1 MGMCQVQG
9 VMIDRVIL
17 DRSQEVTAHRT
28 ALDRAAVMNDEW
40 FRLFGQK
47 LNYHEMIAQHAE
59 SVGAEIAVA
68 EYFGVRG
75 FVPSI
80 NTFKSEADVDLP
92 NESRVEVKHTTYAN
106 GHLILQES
114 QRSRPNDVC
123 ILVWGRSPVYEL
135 LGWMPAHMAMMPR
148 YKHSQQANYWV
159 RRSDLFEMRYLRK
172 SNYGDT
178 SI

>member
-1 MGMCQVQG
+1 MDMRQVQTQ
-9 VMIDRVIL
+9 VIDRVIL
-17 DRSQEVTAHRT
+17 DRSQEITAHRT
-28 ALDRAAVMNDEW
+28 ALERAAVMSDDW
-40 FRLFGQK
+40 FRLYGQK

-68 EYFGVRG
+68 EYFGIRG
-75 FVPSI
+75 FMPSI

-92 NESRVEVKHTTYAN
+92 NEARVEVKHTKYAN

-123 ILVWGRSPVYEL
+123 ILVFGRSPVYQL

-148 YKHSQQANYWV
+148 YRHSQQANYWV
-159 RRSDLFEMRYLRK
+159 NHRDLFEMRYLRK

-178 SI
+178 PL

>member
-1 MGMCQVQG
+1 
-9 VMIDRVIL
+9 MIDRVIL
-17 DRSQEVTAHRT
+17 DRSQEITAHRT
-28 ALDRAAVMNDEW
+28 ALDRAAVMSDEW

-75 FVPSI
+75 FMPSI
-80 NTFKSEADVDLP
+80 NTFKDQADVDA
-92 NESRVEVKHTTYAN
+92 EVGRIEVKYTTYAN

-178 SI
+178 QI

>member
-1 MGMCQVQG
+1 MDMRQVQTQ
-9 VMIDRVIL
+9 VIDRVIL
-17 DRSQEVTAHRT
+17 DRSQEITAHRT

-75 FVPSI
+75 FLPSI
-80 NTFKSEADVDLP
+80 NTFKDQADVDA
-92 NESRVEVKHTTYAN
+92 EVGRIEVKHTTYAN

>member
-1 MGMCQVQG
+1 LAVCRVQG
-9 VMIDRVIL
+9 LMQERVIL
-17 DRSQEVTAHRT
+17 DRAQEITAHRT
-28 ALDRAAVMNDEW
+28 AIERAAVMSDEW
-40 FRLFGQK
+40 FRLFGQS

-75 FVPSI
+75 FMPSI
-80 NTFKSEADVDLP
+80 NTFKSEADVDL
-92 NESRVEVKHTTYAN
+92 ETSHIEVKHTRNVN

-123 ILVWGRSPVYEL
+123 ILVAGRSPVYQL
-135 LGWMPAHMAMMPR
+135 MGWIPAFMAMRPR
-148 YKHSQQANYWV
+148 YKHSQQGNYWV
-159 RRSDLFEMRYLRK
+159 NQRNLFEMKYLRS

-178 SI
+178 QI

>member
-1 MGMCQVQG
+1 MDVLRVQG
-9 VMIDRVIL
+9 LVIDRVIL
-17 DRSQEVTAHRT
+17 DRSQEITAHRT
-28 ALDRAAVMNDEW
+28 ELDRAAFMSEDW
-40 FRLFGQK
+40 FRLFGQQ

-80 NTFKSEADVDLP
+80 HTFKAEADVETL
-92 NESRVEVKHTTYAN
+92 EARIEVKHTKYAN

-123 ILVWGRSPVYEL
+123 ILVWGKSPVYQL
-135 LGWMPAHMAMMPR
+135 IGWIPAHMAMVDK
-148 YKHSQQANYWV
+148 YKHTQQQNYWV
-159 RRSDLFEMRYLRK
+159 NHRNLFEMKYLRS

-178 SI
+178 QI

>member
-1 MGMCQVQG
+1 ML
-9 VMIDRVIL
+9 DTVIL
-17 DRSQEVTAHRT
+17 DRSQEIMAHRT
-28 ALDRAAVMNDEW
+28 ALERAAVMSAEW
-40 FRLFGQK
+40 FRLYGQQ

-80 NTFKSEADVDLP
+80 NTFKDEADVNLGQA
-92 NESRVEVKHTTYAN
+92 RIEVKHTRHFQ

-123 ILVWGRSPVYEL
+123 ILVRGKSPRYEL
-135 LGWMPAHMAMMPR
+135 VGWMVASMAMAPK
-148 YKHSQQANYWV
+148 YKHSQQGNYWV
-159 RRSDLFEMRYLRK
+159 SQSNLFEMRYLKR

-178 SI
+178 QI

>member
-1 MGMCQVQG
+1 MAMRLMQG
-9 VMIDRVIL
+9 LMLDRVIL
-17 DRSQEVTAHRT
+17 DRAQEITAHRT
-28 ALDRAAVMNDEW
+28 ALDRAAVMSDEW
-40 FRLFGQK
+40 FRLFNQA

-75 FVPSI
+75 FMPSI
-80 NTFKSEADVDLP
+80 HTFKDEADV
-92 NESRVEVKHTTYAN
+92 NVQEARIEVKHTKYAN

-123 ILVWGRSPVYEL
+123 ILVSGRSPVYQL
-135 LGWMPAHMAMMPR
+135 LGWMPAHMAMVDK
-148 YKHSQQANYWV
+148 YKHSQQGNYWV
-159 RRSDLFEMRYLRK
+159 NHRNLFEMKYLRS

-178 SI
+178 QI

>member
-1 MGMCQVQG
+1 MAMCRVQG
-9 VMIDRVIL
+9 LVLDRVIL
-17 DRSQEVTAHRT
+17 DRSQEITAHRT
-28 ALDRAAVMNDEW
+28 ALERAAVMDAEW
-40 FRLFGQK
+40 FRLFNQQ

-75 FVPSI
+75 FMPSI
-80 NTFKSEADVDLP
+80 NTFKAEADVETL
-92 NESRVEVKHTTYAN
+92 EARIEVKHTRWAN

-123 ILVWGRSPVYEL
+123 ILVRGKSPVYEL
-135 LGWMPAHMAMMPR
+135 VGWTVAHMAMAPK
-148 YKHSQQANYWV
+148 YKHTQQGNYWV
-159 RRSDLFEMRYLRK
+159 SQANLFEMKYLRS

-178 SI
+178 QI

>member
-1 MGMCQVQG
+1 MQE
-9 VMIDRVIL
+9 RVIL
-17 DRSQEVTAHRT
+17 DRAQEITAHRT
-28 ALDRAAVMNDEW
+28 AIERAAVMSDEW
-40 FRLFGQK
+40 FRLFGQS

-75 FVPSI
+75 FMPSI
-80 NTFKSEADVDLP
+80 NTFKSEADVDL
-92 NESRVEVKHTTYAN
+92 ETSHIEVKHTRNVN

-123 ILVWGRSPVYEL
+123 ILVAGRSPVYQL
-135 LGWMPAHMAMMPR
+135 MGWIPAFMAMRPR
-148 YKHSQQANYWV
+148 YKHSQQGNYWV
-159 RRSDLFEMRYLRK
+159 NQRNLFEMKYLRS

-178 SI
+178 QI

>member
-1 MGMCQVQG
+1 MQ
-9 VMIDRVIL
+9 DRVIL
-17 DRSQEVTAHRT
+17 DRSQEITAHRT
-28 ALDRAAVMNDEW
+28 ALERAAVMSEEW
-40 FRLFGQK
+40 FRLFNQS

-68 EYFGVRG
+68 EYFGLRG

-80 NTFKSEADVDLP
+80 NTFKDEADVDIDIA
-92 NESRVEVKHTTYAN
+92 RIEVKHTKYSN

-123 ILVWGRSPVYEL
+123 ILVYGKSPVYQL

-148 YKHSQQANYWV
+148 YKHTQQGNYWV
-159 RRSDLFEMRYLRK
+159 SHRNLFEMKYLRS

-178 SI
+178 QI

>member
-1 MGMCQVQG
+1 
-9 VMIDRVIL
+9 MIVDRIIL
-17 DRSQEVTAHRT
+17 DRAQEITAHRT
-28 ALDRAAVMNDEW
+28 ALDRAAVMSDEW
-40 FRLFGQK
+40 FRLYGQS
-47 LNYHEMIAQHAE
+47 LNYHEMITQHAE

-80 NTFKSEADVDLP
+80 NTFKNEADV
-92 NESRVEVKHTTYAN
+92 ETEAARIEVKHTKYAN

-123 ILVWGRSPVYEL
+123 ILVWGKSPVYHL
-135 LGWMPAHMAMMPR
+135 AGWIPAFMAMRSR
-148 YKHSQQANYWV
+148 YKHTQQANYWV
-159 RRSDLFEMRYLRK
+159 SQNNLFEMKYLRS

-178 SI
+178 SL